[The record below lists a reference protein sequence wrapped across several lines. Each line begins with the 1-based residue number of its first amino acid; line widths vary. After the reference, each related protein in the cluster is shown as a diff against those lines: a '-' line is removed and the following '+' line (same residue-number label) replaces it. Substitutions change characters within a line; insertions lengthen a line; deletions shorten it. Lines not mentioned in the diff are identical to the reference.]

1 MIMPHS
7 ARDGGPARVRR
18 FRTNRPAAG
27 MKLLRVWVPAPNSP
41 EFITA
46 ACREAEVLRGAREEQ
61 EALDFIEVAIRDFD
75 DDA

>member
-1 MIMPHS
+1 
-7 ARDGGPARVRR
+7 
-18 FRTNRPAAG
+18 